1 MSFFTYKGYPLVRK
15 DKELYFGNMYDE
27 YVVWMQ
33 IQETRKL
40 QDLDVASK
48 IKIYLMRTDEKLNP
62 MEAIVKTG
70 ERESLYDA
78 LAGSGRAGNSLIK
91 AALHWLRRAADEAAG
106 RILRLFWERGNFFGK
121 PLAFLE
127 WVWYNDYK
135 SGQLC
140 YAYGSGE

>member
-48 IKIYLMRTDEKLNP
+48 IKIYLMRTDEKLYR
-62 MEAIVKTG
+62 KST
-70 ERESLYDA
+70 RL
-78 LAGSGRAGNSLIK
+78 NSSHYQQSRMPSS
-91 AALHWLRRAADEAAG
+91 A
-106 RILRLFWERGNFFGK
+106 
-121 PLAFLE
+121 
-127 WVWYNDYK
+127 
-135 SGQLC
+135 
-140 YAYGSGE
+140 